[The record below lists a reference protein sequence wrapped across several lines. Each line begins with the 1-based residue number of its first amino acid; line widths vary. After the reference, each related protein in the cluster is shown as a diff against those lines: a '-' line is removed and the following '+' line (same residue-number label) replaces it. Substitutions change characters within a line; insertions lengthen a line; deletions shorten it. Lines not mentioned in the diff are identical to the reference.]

1 MFEELKEK
9 WDKGYI
15 TLSTLKGWV
24 ELNKKNKSKGITP
37 EEFELITGYKYII
50 GAD

>member
-15 TLSTLKGWV
+15 SIETLKGWV
-24 ELNKKNKSKGITP
+24 RLYEKKGKGITREQF
-37 EEFELITGYKYII
+37 EEITGLPYE
-50 GAD
+50 DEEN